1 MTSLYRKVQVRFMR
15 AFENKIKYKIF
26 KIGMLLLVL
35 GMIVIACGIRDNS
48 SYAVQPGN
56 NATENNEQEKTDYK
70 DGNAKIQVY
79 TMDPDSLEAEE
90 ITVKVNADSTKG
102 LTAQTI
108 VDAVMDLF
116 EAQGANIGINQVEQN
131 ENTVIVDFNGEKAPV
146 VNVGSAE
153 ETAILNCISMSL
165 LDNLDDCQQVVFHV
179 DGDCYESGH
188 YAFELNEAYKWKN

>member
-1 MTSLYRKVQVRFMR
+1 
-15 AFENKIKYKIF
+15 
-26 KIGMLLLVL
+26 
-35 GMIVIACGIRDNS
+35 
-48 SYAVQPGN
+48 
-56 NATENNEQEKTDYK
+56 
-70 DGNAKIQVY
+70 
-79 TMDPDSLEAEE
+79 MDPDSLEAEE

-102 LTAQTI
+102 LTAQII

>member
-56 NATENNEQEKTDYK
+56 NATENNEQEKTDYR
-70 DGNAKIQVY
+70 
-79 TMDPDSLEAEE
+79 
-90 ITVKVNADSTKG
+90 VKVNADSTKG

-188 YAFELNEAYKWKN
+188 

>member
-1 MTSLYRKVQVRFMR
+1 MR
-15 AFENKIKYKIF
+15 VFENKIKYKIF

-102 LTAQTI
+102 LTAQII

>member
-15 AFENKIKYKIF
+15 VFENKIKYKIF

-102 LTAQTI
+102 LTAQII